1 MTKRYINVAYKD
13 REMAKRLGARW
24 DASVKRWYCPADSAL
39 AKVYSW
45 RKGSGV
51 PSSGVSSS
59 GVPSNLSGLS
69 TASFESV
76 NLSSGRVASAS
87 LTPTNLSATGFAPQ
101 TGVTSGRQ
109 LSLLG

>member
-24 DASVKRWYCPADSAL
+24 DASVKRWYCPPGSAL

-45 RKGSGV
+45 RKA
-51 PSSGVSSS
+51 SSGGFGAEPSMAASVS
-59 GVPSNLSGLS
+59 PS
-69 TASFESV
+69 
-76 NLSSGRVASAS
+76 VAAQSHA
-87 LTPTNLSATGFAPQ
+87 ARG
-101 TGVTSGRQ
+101 GDQ

>member
-24 DASVKRWYCPADSAL
+24 DASVRRWYCPPGSAL

-45 RKGSGV
+45 RK
-51 PSSGVSSS
+51 SSGGSALDLPVAAM
-59 GVPSNLSGLS
+59 GVRAP
-69 TASFESV
+69 
-76 NLSSGRVASAS
+76 
-87 LTPTNLSATGFAPQ
+87 SATG
-101 TGVTSGRQ
+101 GHTSSDQ

>member
-24 DASVKRWYCPADSAL
+24 DASVKRWYCPPGSAL

-45 RKGSGV
+45 RKASSGGFGADL
-51 PSSGVSSS
+51 PSSIPPGVAARS
-59 GVPSNLSGLS
+59 VPGSHPG
-69 TASFESV
+69 
-76 NLSSGRVASAS
+76 GD
-87 LTPTNLSATGFAPQ
+87 
-101 TGVTSGRQ
+101 Q